1 MTAEKISL
9 FVYYT
14 SRFMLNTEH
23 YGGGPKDWILV
34 GEEFTEPLD
43 TVNKWFGSTFRGFF
57 RKICCQKKRKQEKQD
72 VYFGIDE
79 YFGPE
84 QTKQEMIDYLS
95 KKYIISVNAGRII
108 NYTITDTLQP

>member
-1 MTAEKISL
+1 MTEEQISL

-14 SRFMLNTEH
+14 SRFKLQTEH
-23 YGGGPKDWILV
+23 YSGGPKGWVLV
-34 GEEFTEPLD
+34 GEEFTNPLD
-43 TVNKWFGSTFRGFF
+43 NANKWFGCTFRGFF
-57 RKICCQKKRKQEKQD
+57 RNICRQKNNKQG

-95 KKYIISVNAGRII
+95 KKYIIGVNAGSII
-108 NYTITDTLQP
+108 DYTITDTLQP